1 MKLKG
6 KRIKFV
12 GESLATEVGL
22 LQKKVEQRLA
32 ASYFW
37 DWMEEDFNWNETKN
51 FQTRTNLKLCK
62 NGVMLR

>member
-22 LQKKVEQRLA
+22 LQKKVEQRFA

-37 DWMEEDFNWNETKN
+37 DWMEEDFNWNETKI
-51 FQTRTNLKLCK
+51 FQNQGKLET
-62 NGVMLR
+62 V